1 MIARSVL
8 LAVSVIFIG
17 LAVIVYHRAPDR
29 VWNRIFAVHAFT
41 VSGWVILNYL
51 IQSAASAADATM
63 WLRLTHPV
71 VAIAICSGLDLAWV
85 FPERIKAA
93 PWAQRVVLYTTGLIV
108 STVALAPNLYTSVE
122 LAQGT
127 VLVIYGWPFIVF
139 GLFTM
144 TITLWADAVLLRKVQ
159 PLTGLQR
166 VQVIYM
172 LIGLLIGQ
180 VGAIVTM
187 VVLPLVWQNTYF
199 SRWGPASYVFIISGM
214 AYAIAKHHI
223 VKPKVALY
231 RTTAYLLTGAG
242 VAGLFALAIIF
253 AESAFAVHNI
263 PTVLAYV
270 VTGIVM
276 GIIVVPVHLYIRQA
290 LDRTFLPQN
299 QLEESFRH
307 ASDAILRTLDA
318 DQLPEFLSDTI
329 LSMFRPTQVSVFMKD
344 GSAGQFIRR
353 SEHFAA
359 ENGTPVNC
367 PESLSP
373 QHILVQAVSASRNLL
388 HRAQIFRFHSLAE
401 AQPIAAAME
410 EIDTQLLAPMLW
422 EDELVGLVCIGEKQS
437 GEMYEAEELET
448 LRNMMPQASLALRNA
463 QLYAEVVQ
471 VKEYNENIL
480 RQMESGVIAVDAQE
494 NVVLCNPAAER
505 ILGLSRDEVI
515 DHKLELLPENIADCL
530 RPALTGYHPRSG
542 YRFDIQKPDGQR
554 VPVACS
560 TSTWGGSPG
569 SPEGA
574 LAVISDLTI
583 VEELEQERQEAER
596 LALIRV
602 LSAGMAHEIRNPMVA
617 IRTFAEL
624 LPTHW
629 DDAEFR
635 SDFLIT
641 AQDEIHR
648 IEQLLTQLLML
659 SKPADAVTEEIDV
672 SVLCEGVVRAMSAR
686 AQSQQIA
693 LSAALVPISYQP
705 IGDEGRLHQAILNL
719 ITNAVEAEPQGG
731 QVKVTTEE
739 GPDAEGNPRVVIRVY
754 NSASYI
760 PPSQIE
766 QIFRPFYS
774 QKPGGTG
781 LGLAICQT
789 IIEEHGGTIQV
800 RSAPSDG
807 TEFIVELP
815 IKTEADSVDN
825 GDG

>member
-1 MIARSVL
+1 
-8 LAVSVIFIG
+8 
-17 LAVIVYHRAPDR
+17 
-29 VWNRIFAVHAFT
+29 
-41 VSGWVILNYL
+41 
-51 IQSAASAADATM
+51 
-63 WLRLTHPV
+63 
-71 VAIAICSGLDLAWV
+71 
-85 FPERIKAA
+85 
-93 PWAQRVVLYTTGLIV
+93 
-108 STVALAPNLYTSVE
+108 
-122 LAQGT
+122 
-127 VLVIYGWPFIVF
+127 
-139 GLFTM
+139 
-144 TITLWADAVLLRKVQ
+144 
-159 PLTGLQR
+159 
-166 VQVIYM
+166 
-172 LIGLLIGQ
+172 
-180 VGAIVTM
+180 
-187 VVLPLVWQNTYF
+187 
-199 SRWGPASYVFIISGM
+199 
-214 AYAIAKHHI
+214 
-223 VKPKVALY
+223 
-231 RTTAYLLTGAG
+231 
-242 VAGLFALAIIF
+242 
-253 AESAFAVHNI
+253 
-263 PTVLAYV
+263 
-270 VTGIVM
+270 
-276 GIIVVPVHLYIRQA
+276 
-290 LDRTFLPQN
+290 
-299 QLEESFRH
+299 
-307 ASDAILRTLDA
+307 
-318 DQLPEFLSDTI
+318 
-329 LSMFRPTQVSVFMKD
+329 MKD